1 LSFKNSLTLIFLISL
16 CVGVYS
22 CKEERKQV
30 GDVPDLPSLDEVQD
44 LIYKSIL
51 EDKID
56 SLFNLEYNQGNFIGT
71 GVSVVIEDRVVYEKT
86 FGFSDFQ
93 KKIPLTTNSVFRIGS
108 LSKTFTGVLAGIL
121 EQDGKISFDDHVK
134 KYIPEF
140 ELRNDTFTQQLKL
153 SHLLSHSSG
162 LPYHSYTNLVEAALP
177 LKKIIPY
184 FKDIKT
190 LEVPGVQYS
199 YQNAAFALSGEV
211 MSRATGRKISDLFK
225 EELFKPL
232 NMTNTSV
239 DYLSISSKKSTA
251 YPHIKSG
258 DGWSVR
264 KLNRKYYNSIPAGGV
279 NISTG
284 DMSKF
289 LKLLLGQNPSLI
301 SKETLTHITKPYIK
315 TNVTY
320 RYYTKWPMFSDS
332 YYGLGWR
339 IHTFQNETSSSVDTL
354 YHHGGMVNGYR
365 SEIAFDP
372 KEEFAIAVM
381 FNSTS
386 NFSKDVI
393 PRIIEIIKSMKHH
406 S

>member
-1 LSFKNSLTLIFLISL
+1 MLALF
-16 CVGVYS
+16 S
-22 CKEERKQV
+22 CKKEVIKRQK
-30 GDVPDLPSLDEVQD
+30 GGLTIKHTLDSKVD
-44 LIYKSIL
+44 DCTRSIL
-51 EDKID
+51 EARID
-56 SLFNLEYNQGNFIGT
+56 SLFHLEYEQGEFIGA
-71 GVSVVIEDRVVYEKT
+71 GVSVVIDGQIIYEKT
-86 FGFSDFQ
+86 FGYSDFQ
-93 KKIPLTTNSVFRIGS
+93 RKIPLEVNSVFRIGS

-121 EQDGKISFDDHVK
+121 EQDCKISFEDHVK
-134 KYIPEF
+134 RYIPEF
-140 ELRNDTFTQQLKL
+140 ELQNDSFTQQLKL

-177 LKKIIPY
+177 IKKIIPY
-184 FKDIKT
+184 FKDITT

-199 YQNAAFALSGEV
+199 YQNAAFALSGEM

-239 DYLSISSKKSTA
+239 DYSSISIRNSTA
-251 YPHIKSG
+251 YPHVKSG

-264 KLNRKYYNSIPAGGV
+264 KLNKKYYNSIPAGGI

-284 DMSKF
+284 DISKF

-301 SKETLTHITKPYIK
+301 SKETLAHITKPYIK

-339 IHTFQNETSSSVDTL
+339 IHTFQNETSATMDTL

-372 KEEFAIAVM
+372 KEEFAICVM
-381 FNSTS
+381 FNSNSTFAK
-386 NFSKDVI
+386 NVI
-393 PRIIEIIKSMKHH
+393 PRIIEIIRGSRKGPTSEEFL
-406 S
+406 